1 MIKKMNRIN
10 PRLQEL
16 FAKYIA
22 LQTSDLEEME
32 LRDYVNNP
40 AFADDFRQLIG
51 GVHAT
56 PSENGLSELAQED
69 VLRHILEFE
78 PKKDTVVRRLWPR
91 LVAAASIAIVIMTGS
106 YLYYDNLIVN
116 RQSQIVNQNDV
127 APGKNG
133 ATLTLASGKK
143 IRLSDAV
150 NGELSDEAGVSIT
163 KTKDGQLI
171 YEIKETD
178 AANNK
183 FNTLSTSN
191 GETYQLR
198 LPDGSMVWL
207 NAASSLSYSA
217 NLIQN
222 SKRSVTLSGEAYF
235 EVAPLTP
242 KGGRKI
248 PFIVTS
254 RNQQVEVLGTHFN
267 VNAYADEPVI
277 ATTLVEGSV
286 RVSSGADQQLLK
298 PGFQARNNG
307 KGITLSKANVE
318 GVTDWKDGEFNLDE
332 IDFRVAMRK
341 IARWYDVEVI
351 YDKSVPVDIEAWGW
365 ISRESKLSAV
375 LKLIENSGLVKFRI
389 EGKKV
394 YVYK

>member
-1 MIKKMNRIN
+1 MIIKMKKIN

-22 LQTSDLEEME
+22 LQTSDLEEAE

-40 AFADDFRQLIG
+40 VFAEDIRLLIG
-51 GVHAT
+51 NIQAP
-56 PSENGLSELAQED
+56 PSENGLSGVDQND
-69 VLRHILEFE
+69 ILRNILESE
-78 PKKDTVVRRLWPR
+78 PKKNIPVRRLWPR
-91 LVAAASIAIVIMTGS
+91 IAVAASIALAIGIGGL
-106 YLYYDNLIVN
+106 LYINKEDKEN
-116 RQSQIVNQNDV
+116 SQKMVQMNDV

-150 NGELSDEAGVSIT
+150 NGELSNEAGVSIT

-171 YEIKETD
+171 YEIKETG
-178 AANNK
+178 AKNNK

-191 GETYQLR
+191 GETYQVR
-198 LPDGSMVWL
+198 LPDGSAVWL
-207 NAASSLSYSA
+207 NAASSLTYSA
-217 NLIQN
+217 KLIQN
-222 SKRSVTLSGEAYF
+222 GKRSVTLSGEAYF
-235 EVAPLTP
+235 QVA
-242 KGGRKI
+242 KDKSH
-248 PFIVTS
+248 PFVVSTAG
-254 RNQQVEVLGTHFN
+254 QQVEVLGTHFN
-267 VNAYADEPVI
+267 VNAYADEPI
-277 ATTLVEGSV
+277 TATTLVEGSV
-286 RVSSGADQQLLK
+286 KVSSGSNQQMLK

-307 KGITLSKANVE
+307 NGIKISKANLE

-332 IDFRVAMRK
+332 TDFRVAMRK

-351 YDKSVPVDIEAWGW
+351 YEKSVPLDIEAWGW
-365 ISRESKLSAV
+365 ISRDSKLSSV

-394 YVYK
+394 YVFK